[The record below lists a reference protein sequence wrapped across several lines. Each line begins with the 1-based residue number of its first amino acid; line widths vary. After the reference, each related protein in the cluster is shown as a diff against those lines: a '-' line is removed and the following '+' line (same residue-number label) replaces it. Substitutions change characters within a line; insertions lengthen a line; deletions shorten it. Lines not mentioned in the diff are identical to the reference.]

1 MSPVQLMIVDDD
13 REILSMLTDLF
24 VREMFSVR
32 CALNGETLLC
42 ELQKHPFDLI
52 ILDVMMPG
60 DTGFEICAKV
70 RKLSLV
76 PIILL
81 TAAGDLTNRVVG
93 LEVGADDYVSK
104 PFEPRELV
112 ARARAVLRR
121 TRQTAPLP
129 DRTAASA
136 AVEFE
141 GWRIDR
147 QRQELRT
154 TRGVLVPLSKVELT
168 VLTALAERPNVVM
181 SRAWLRD
188 LVGLPRDDGDRAID
202 LAISRLRTKMTP
214 HPPGEGVVE
223 TVRDR
228 GYVLKTSAPRR
239 AG

>member
-1 MSPVQLMIVDDD
+1 MSPAKLMIVDDD

-24 VREMFSVR
+24 VREMFDVR
-32 CALNGETLLC
+32 CATNGEGLLR
-42 ELQKHPFDLI
+42 ELERRPFDLI

-76 PIILL
+76 PIMLL
-81 TAAGDLTNRVVG
+81 TAAGDVTNRVVG

-112 ARARAVLRR
+112 ARTRALLRR
-121 TRQTAPLP
+121 SRQPMPLP
-129 DRTAASA
+129 ARTEAAEA
-136 AVEFE
+136 IRFQ
-141 GWRIDR
+141 GWRIDL

-154 TRGVLVPLSKVELT
+154 AHGVLVPLSKVELA

-188 LVGLPRDDGDRAID
+188 LVGWPHDDGDRAID
-202 LAISRLRTKMTP
+202 LAVSRLRTKMAP
-214 HPPGEGVVE
+214 HMSGEGPIE
-223 TVRDR
+223 TIRDR
-228 GYVLKTSAPRR
+228 GYVLTALDPRR
-239 AG
+239 DG